1 MTEGMQGRSSDTRMY
16 NPRSESSHMY
26 RNNHEEDTYSPD
38 DAKHRDEKYEEKQKR
53 NLNKMLNNMNRKQK
67 KLDKLSNE
75 IAQRK
80 LHPKYKGL

>member
-38 DAKHRDEKYEEKQKR
+38 DAKHRDEKYEE
-53 NLNKMLNNMNRKQK
+53 NKKKERKERACKVNAHSYQT
-67 KLDKLSNE
+67 E
-75 IAQRK
+75 
-80 LHPKYKGL
+80 GLTTL